1 MTTSETLDMLTHRAL
16 SSGDDTTRLAL
27 TAVRDVFVAEH
38 QGLLAELETLRI
50 AVCIRP
56 TVEDFLA
63 VTDRLRAL
71 RGKAGE

>member
-1 MTTSETLDMLTHRAL
+1 MTTSEKLDMLTHRAL

-50 AVCIRP
+50 AAAEAP
-56 TVEDFLA
+56 LKEA
-63 VTDRLRAL
+63 
-71 RGKAGE
+71 K